1 LKFKELG
8 LTDKVLEGL
17 EAMGFETP
25 TPIQVLAIPRII
37 AGKDLIACAQTGTG
51 KTAAFVL
58 PVLHNLIERPP
69 NGKIDTLI
77 LAPTRELAVQ
87 IDQQIQGLSYFTG
100 AGSAAVYGGGDGSSW
115 DVQRSALV
123 TSAEIIVATPGRL
136 IAHIQLG
143 YVDLSHIKHLILDE
157 ADRMLDMGFYDDIM
171 KVINLMPKMRQT
183 LMFSATMPPK
193 IRKLAKEILNEPEEI
208 NIAISKPSEKIFQGM
223 FLTHDHQKNEL
234 IKHLLIA
241 KKMESVIVFASR
253 KITVDKLVRE
263 LKKINIPAEGIH
275 SDLEQKQREELLRD
289 FKNRKVNVII
299 ATDILSRGIDVEDL
313 DLVINYDVPQDPED
327 YVHRIGRTARA
338 QATGV
343 AFTFVNS
350 DDMRKFANIEELIE
364 RQVLRIKL
372 PASLGEGPEWNPGKT
387 GSGRGNFSKNKGT
400 KKTFKKKV

>member
-157 ADRMLDMGFYDDIM
+157 ADRMLDMGFIDDIN
-171 KVINLMPKMRQT
+171 KIIERLPSERQNL
-183 LMFSATMPPK
+183 LFSATISDEVRTLARRSISNAMEISIAAKGNSKPK
-193 IRKLAKEILNEPEEI
+193 IDQWL
-208 NIAISKPSEKIFQGM
+208 
-223 FLTHDHQKNEL
+223 
-234 IKHLLIA
+234 
-241 KKMESVIVFASR
+241 
-253 KITVDKLVRE
+253 ITVDKGNKSALLSHLIKSLSWDQALIFIETKHGAAKLVSQLNKRDIAAECIHSGRTQAVRE
-263 LKKINIPAEGIH
+263 QILA
-275 SDLEQKQREELLRD
+275 D
-289 FKNRKVNVII
+289 FKSGKIKFLVATAI
-299 ATDILSRGIDVEDL
+299 AARGIDIGDL
-313 DLVINYDVPQDPED
+313 SRVVNYDVPDQVDD
-327 YVHRIGRTARA
+327 YIHRIGRTGRA
-338 QATGV
+338 GASGEAVSFV
-343 AFTFVNS
+343 AKDNFRNLC
-350 DDMRKFANIEELIE
+350 AIESRLGRTLE
-364 RQVLRIKL
+364 RREF
-372 PASLGEGPEWNPGKT
+372 EGFPVKKEVPVSILNYVP
-387 GSGRGNFSKNKGT
+387 KNRR
-400 KKTFKKKV
+400 